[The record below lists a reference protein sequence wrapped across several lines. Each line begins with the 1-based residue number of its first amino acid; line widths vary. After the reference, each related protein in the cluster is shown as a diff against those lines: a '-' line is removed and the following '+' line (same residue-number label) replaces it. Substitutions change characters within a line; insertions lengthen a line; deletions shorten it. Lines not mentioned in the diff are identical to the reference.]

1 MKKIPFLHI
10 NTMIDIISVEIR
22 HIHTQVLHTQA
33 FNQTTPNI
41 VDEMSIHLGPSQAF
55 SLIDTIVLYQHQLE
69 RIHFGTYT

>member
-10 NTMIDIISVEIR
+10 NTMIDIIPAEIR
-22 HIHTQVLHTQA
+22 HIHTQA

-69 RIHFGTYT
+69 RIHFGT